1 MKVAE
6 MMSTD
11 VCVAAPTD
19 SLQRAAMLMAQND
32 IGSLPVGDGDRLVG
46 FLTDRDITVRAVAEG
61 KGPDTPV
68 SAVMSAEIK
77 YCFLD
82 DDVDDVAKNMAD
94 LEVRRLPV
102 VNREKR
108 LVGIV
113 SLGNFAQS
121 GHPNASQDLLEG
133 VAARH

>member
-46 FLTDRDITVRAVAEG
+46 FLTDRDITVRAVAAG

-68 SAVMSAEIK
+68 SEVMSAEIR
-77 YCFLD
+77 YCFMD

-102 VNREKR
+102 VNRDKR

-121 GHPNASQDLLEG
+121 GHPHASQDLLEG

>member
-19 SLQRAAMLMAQND
+19 TLQRAAMLMAQND

-68 SAVMSAEIK
+68 SEVMSAEIK

>member
-11 VCVAAPTD
+11 VCIAAPGDT
-19 SLQRAAMLMAQND
+19 LQRAATLMAQND

-46 FLTDRDITVRAVAEG
+46 FLTDRDIAVRAVAAG
-61 KGPDTPV
+61 KGPDTLV
-68 SAVMSAEIK
+68 SQVMSAELK
-77 YCFLD
+77 YCYLD
-82 DDVDDVAKNMAD
+82 DDVDDVARNMAD

-102 VNREKR
+102 VNRDKR
-108 LVGIV
+108 LVGII

-121 GHPNASQDLLEG
+121 GHPRASQDLLEG